1 MWLLNMSQK
10 SNDVKSV
17 TEESVLNNVKK
28 HVQVAI
34 DYDVFDT
41 ELINHINS
49 ALFTLYET
57 ITMPKVPFLTSKE
70 DTWSEVIGDET
81 MELYPVI
88 PSYIGLLVKLI
99 FDTPV
104 NSFAVDAL
112 ERQIRSYEY
121 RMADKD
127 ILIQKGG
134 TI

>member
-28 HVQVAI
+28 HVQVAT

-104 NSFAVDAL
+104 NSFAIDAL

>member
-1 MWLLNMSQK
+1 MSQK

>member
-1 MWLLNMSQK
+1 MSQK

-104 NSFAVDAL
+104 NSFAIDAL